1 MMSVTDVKAGTRLT
15 LARTK
20 IVDIYDALAF
30 NINHLARSFDLNAYV
45 LWGCQRKGRSV
56 VTVIRPGCRI
66 CANMQP
72 AFFWPDLNNYES
84 VTIGTHVSVC

>member
-1 MMSVTDVKAGTRLT
+1 MMSVTHVKAGTRLT

-45 LWGCQRKGRSV
+45 LWGFQRKGRSV
-56 VTVIRPGCRI
+56 VTVIRPGFRV
-66 CANMQP
+66 CANVQP
-72 AFFWPDLNNYES
+72 AFFWPDLHSYES
-84 VTIGTHVSVC
+84 VTIGILVAVC

>member
-1 MMSVTDVKAGTRLT
+1 MMSITDVKAGTHLL

-30 NINHLARSFDLNAYV
+30 NINHLARSFDLDAYV
-45 LWGCQRKGRSV
+45 LWGSQRKGRSA

-66 CANMQP
+66 CANLQT
-72 AFFWPDLNNYES
+72 ACSSIDLNIHES
-84 VTIGTHVSVC
+84 VTIGTLVSVC